1 MINIIISN
9 RMYNFRNM
17 GLFNSDDESLFGPE
31 KDNVEQR
38 EHRETDM
45 VVKLLEPSQPN
56 DAF

>member
-1 MINIIISN
+1 
-9 RMYNFRNM
+9 MYNFRSM

-31 KDNVEQR
+31 KDNAEER